1 MTIMTSEMFTVLGI
15 LQLGILFASAL
26 VPFQLNWKDDL
37 AVLPKLH
44 RQLFYVYGAYVVLGI
59 VSLGVICI
67 VAADDLAAGSLLAK
81 VFCTYGMLFWG
92 IRLSLQ
98 TILEAKPFLT
108 TTLLKI
114 GYHALTVVFLA
125 VTILYGVAVFG

>member
-1 MTIMTSEMFTVLGI
+1 MIIMTSQMFVVLGI

-67 VAADDLAAGSLLAK
+67 VAAEDLAAGSLLSKA
-81 VFCTYGMLFWG
+81 FCTYGMLFWG

-98 TILEAKPFLT
+98 TILDAKPFLT
-108 TTLLKI
+108 STLLKI

-125 VTILYGVAVFG
+125 TMILYGAAVFQ

>member
-1 MTIMTSEMFTVLGI
+1 MTIMTSEMFIVLGI

-26 VPFQLNWKDDL
+26 VPFQLNWKENL
-37 AVLPKLH
+37 AALPKLL

-59 VSLGVICI
+59 VSLGAICI
-67 VAADDLAAGSLLAK
+67 VAAEDLATGSLLAK
-81 VFCTYGMLFWG
+81 AFCTYGLLFWG

-114 GYHALTVVFLA
+114 GYHALTVVFLV
-125 VTILYGVAVFG
+125 VTALYGLALFG

>member
-1 MTIMTSEMFTVLGI
+1 MTIMTSEMFIVLGI

-67 VAADDLAAGSLLAK
+67 VAAEDLAEGSLLSKA
-81 VFCTYGMLFWG
+81 FCTYGLLLWG

-98 TILEAKPFLT
+98 TILDAKPFLT

-114 GYHALTVVFLA
+114 GYHVLTVVFLV
-125 VTILYGVAVFG
+125 VTVMYGLAVFG